1 MSGHEIDPA
10 LLAETVD
17 HLAINRLQAEY
28 ADTVTRRDWDH
39 LAELFLPDAVLHL
52 DTVTRDPMQAT
63 GPDGIGAFIGGAVER
78 FDFFEFVALNTLV
91 TLSVGGDP
99 DAAAGRTFMCELRR
113 GAADERWT
121 TAYGLYR
128 DDYRRVD
135 GRWWFAGRRYRS
147 LARTGEDGGVF
158 GIPDLPAA
166 P

>member
-1 MSGHEIDPA
+1 MSTGDLDPA
-10 LLAETVD
+10 LLADTVD
-17 HLAINRLQAEY
+17 HLALNRLQSAY
-28 ADTVTRRDWDH
+28 ADTVTRRDWPH
-39 LAELFLPDAVLHL
+39 LAELFLADAVLDL
-52 DTVTRDPMQAT
+52 DTVTRDPIQVT
-63 GPDGIGAFIGGAVER
+63 GPEAIGAFIGGAVER

-91 TLSVGGDP
+91 TLHVDGDA
-99 DAAAGRTFMCELRR
+99 DLASGRTFMCELRR

-128 DDYRRVD
+128 DRYRRVD

-147 LARTGEDGGVF
+147 LARTGDDGGVF